1 MTEIET
7 YIRAAAIA
15 RGIDPDIA
23 VRVARSEGGLID
35 PVRQSDVRKNGVRE
49 RSFGP
54 FQLYMDGGLGNQ
66 ALKQGIDPSNPAH
79 WKAGVDFA
87 LDTAAKS
94 GWGQWYGARNT
105 GIGNYQGIGKNA
117 RPVGV
122 SLAST
127 PFTPPGGFSSPESAA
142 ASIAAAKA
150 ATPDTVVAGA
160 PASPGIPGA
169 APGATPGAASP
180 LQSILGA
187 LGVGG
192 GGSGGGGGEASA
204 STNIEDVNFAPVGA
218 ASQQGS
224 QAAAL
229 MAQLLADRRKRQGVT
244 LSGMEI

>member
-1 MTEIET
+1 MTEIEA
-7 YIRAAAIA
+7 YIRSAAIA

-23 VRVARSEGGLID
+23 VRVARAEGGLID
-35 PVRQSDVRKNGVRE
+35 PVRQSDVRKNGKRE

-87 LDTAAKS
+87 LDTAARE

-105 GIGNYQGIGKNA
+105 GIGNRQGIGKNA

-127 PFTPPGGFSSPESAA
+127 PYTPPGGFSSPESAA
-142 ASIAAAKA
+142 AAIAAAQT
-150 ATPDTVVAGA
+150 ATPETAVAGT
-160 PASPGIPGA
+160 PPTGVPGVPGTT
-169 APGATPGAASP
+169 PGATSP
-180 LQSILGA
+180 LQAIASA
-187 LGVGG
+187 LGGRS
-192 GGSGGGGGEASA
+192 SGGGGESS
-204 STNIEDVNFAPVGA
+204 STNIDDVNFAPVGA

-229 MAQLLADRRKRQGVT
+229 MAQLLADRRKRYGMSLT
-244 LSGMEI
+244 GMEA